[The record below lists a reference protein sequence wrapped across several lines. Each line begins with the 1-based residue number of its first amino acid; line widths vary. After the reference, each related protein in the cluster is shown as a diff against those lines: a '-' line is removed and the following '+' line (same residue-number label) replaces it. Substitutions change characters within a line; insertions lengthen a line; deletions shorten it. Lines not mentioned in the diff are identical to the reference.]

1 MTERL
6 TGKNARALGLL
17 SPSWH
22 MAQAE
27 AHGISVVMRSF
38 VQVPRKE
45 TAVSIQAQVSFLIRQ
60 DLGKTSSGKRTL
72 GKKRFVRPKKQ

>member
-1 MTERL
+1 MAERL
-6 TGKNARALGLL
+6 TGKNAQALRLL

-27 AHGISVVMRSF
+27 AHGICVMVSSF

-45 TAVSIQAQVSFLIRQ
+45 TTVSIQTQVSFLIRQ
-60 DLGKTSSGKRTL
+60 DLGKASSGKRSL